1 SSFAY
6 FHPSFPTRRSSDLGV
21 LVLAEPAPAAQPFV
35 PAVADPG
42 SGADLLDRAARRGVV
57 RAGPGEAAHVH
68 QLRDPGPG
76 EEVGELVPLQAPVA
90 HREQGA
96 RRRVRG
102 HDVLPNS
109 RRDAGSNS
117 SSFPHEV
124 HESTAASGLNAST
137 PNRLAALLLITT
149 RRDRNHP

>member
-1 SSFAY
+1 
-6 FHPSFPTRRSSDLGV
+6 
-21 LVLAEPAPAAQPFV
+21 
-35 PAVADPG
+35 
-42 SGADLLDRAARRGVV
+42 RRGVV

-90 HREQGA
+90 HRQQGA

-149 RRDRNHP
+149 RRDRNQPWPQWEQVTVRSPATAQNGSGAAIIAPASRRSRAHGPPCSWPAPPGAGTAPS